1 MNTVIYLRKSRA
13 DDDACTVEDTL
24 RKHKEILLDFASRQ
38 PDMNIIR
45 IYEDVVSGDK
55 LYVRPQMLRLLSD
68 AESGEFDSVL
78 CMDIDRLGRGA
89 ASEQGLILETFKNN
103 DIKIITPRQVFDLN
117 NDLDEDY
124 AEYKSFF
131 ARQELKMIKR
141 RMRNG
146 TIKSVNDG
154 CCLWTAPYG
163 YRNATV
169 NKRCTL
175 EINED
180 EAKFVRMAFD
190 LYVNDGMGAQTIA
203 YTLNSLGARP
213 HRSDHFNRTSVVAML
228 RNQTYIGKI
237 VYNKK
242 STVRKGAQGNEK
254 HITIYHSPDKWTVVD
269 GLHEPI
275 IDEETFKRAGEIL
288 SSRYHKPFNDGTVV
302 NPLAGIL
309 TCAKCGYGMQRRP
322 FNNKK
327 NTTVHLLCQTKNC
340 CKSSRLDYVEEAVL
354 DSVRQKLEELRAL
367 KTKKRKTVDYSAAI
381 KEVERETAQL
391 KKQKSSLHDLLE
403 RGVYDVDTFT
413 ERSKNISDRIK
424 TLEAEYKDLTDKQKS
439 ASLLTLTETIEKYE
453 NVLRLYGTSTPAQKN
468 KLLKSIIDSASY
480 LKEKDWKPKQFA
492 LQINYKDV

>member
-103 DIKIITPRQVFDLN
+103 DIRIITPRQVFDLN

-163 YRNATV
+163 YRNTTV

-340 CKSSRLDYVEEAVL
+340 CKSSRLDYVEAAVL